1 MSFNTGNQADLPDG
15 GGVVV
20 CEGVRGAKFCSGFRS
35 ARRRRLLHERRQGKE
50 SEG

>member
-1 MSFNTGNQADLPDG
+1 MGWW
-15 GGVVV
+15 GVGVLG
-20 CEGVRGAKFCSGFRS
+20 CDEGVRGAKFCSGFRS